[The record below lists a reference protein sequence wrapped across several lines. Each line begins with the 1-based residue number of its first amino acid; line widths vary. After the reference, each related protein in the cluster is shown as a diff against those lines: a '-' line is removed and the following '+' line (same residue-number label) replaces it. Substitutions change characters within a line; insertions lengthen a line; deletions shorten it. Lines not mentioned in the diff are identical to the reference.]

1 MSSSPEPGYTVREGW
16 NHSSTRCVRA
26 GFLEADAEVGILVLM
41 TSWGSALGVGGGG
54 SPVRDE
60 ERSSGKGTQPGKDL
74 VLAEEPGLSLST

>member
-16 NHSSTRCVRA
+16 NHSSTRVRA

-41 TSWGSALGVGGGG
+41 TSWGSALGVGEWGA
-54 SPVRDE
+54 PVRDE